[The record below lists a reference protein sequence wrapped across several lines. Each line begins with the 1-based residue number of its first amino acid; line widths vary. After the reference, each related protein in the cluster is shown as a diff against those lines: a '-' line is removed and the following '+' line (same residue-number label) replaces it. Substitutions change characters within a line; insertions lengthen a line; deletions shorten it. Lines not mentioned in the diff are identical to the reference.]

1 MIFDSEKI
9 LNVASLVSAIGLTCA
24 AVLLSDDVQV
34 SNQNLLINN
43 YSEAQ
48 QTKKAEIVKTDVNL
62 DFSAAPI
69 VLYANQ
75 NKVSNKVQKAVAYE
89 QISTDLK
96 PNYTEEELDML
107 SRIIHA
113 EAGSDCI
120 SDEHQQLVGM
130 VVINRIN
137 DPRFPDTMEEVI
149 MAKGQYDCVRN
160 GSYYQQPSKRAIE
173 NAKKVLNG
181 EVEAPPD
188 MVYQAEFPQ
197 GYEVYKTFDTPWS
210 TTYFCLG

>member
-9 LNVASLVSAIGLTCA
+9 LNVASLISAIGITCA
-24 AVLLSDDVQV
+24 AVMLSNDAQV
-34 SNQNLLINN
+34 SNQNLFISNH
-43 YSEAQ
+43 SEAQ
-48 QTKKAEIVKTDVNL
+48 QAQKAEIVKTDVSL
-62 DFSAAPI
+62 DFSAIPI
-69 VLYANQ
+69 VFHTSQ
-75 NKVSNKVQKAVAYE
+75 NKVSNKVQRSVAYE
-89 QISTDLK
+89 QRSTNPE
-96 PNYTEEELDML
+96 PNYTEKELDML
-107 SRIIHA
+107 SRIIYA

-120 SDEHQQLVGM
+120 TDEHQQLVGM

-160 GSYYQQPSKRAIE
+160 GSYYKKPSERAIE
-173 NAKKVLNG
+173 NAKKVLCG
-181 EVEAPPD
+181 EVDAPPN

-197 GYEVYKTFDTPWS
+197 GYEIYKTFDTPWS

>member
-1 MIFDSEKI
+1 MKFDSEKI
-9 LNVASLVSAIGLTCA
+9 LNAASVVSAIGLTCA
-24 AVLLSDDVQV
+24 TISLSDCVQV
-34 SNQNLLINN
+34 PNQNLLASN
-43 YSEAQ
+43 YLESQ
-48 QTKKAEIVKTDVNL
+48 QTQKAEIVQADVTL
-62 DFSAAPI
+62 DFSATPI
-69 VLYANQ
+69 VLHTNQ
-75 NKVSNKVQKAVAYE
+75 NKTQEMVGYE
-89 QISTDLK
+89 QTPVDPE
-96 PNYTEEELDML
+96 PNYTEQELDML
-107 SRIIHA
+107 SRIIYA

-137 DPRFPDTMEEVI
+137 DPRFPNTMEEVI

-160 GSYYQQPSKRAIE
+160 ESYYQQPSKRAIE

-197 GYEVYKTFDTPWS
+197 GYKVYKTFDTPWS